1 MNDDTKQPKSFF
13 DRVVRVWRAIND
25 AKVPYWTPVGADY
38 YLDQLKTS
46 VPKCMYAENSLS
58 LEDIV
63 IEPLD
68 DDERKLVDRGTN
80 PEDMLACENTNNR
93 MFLRLIRDYDGL
105 PVRDQHSNPL
115 YEVFHNVTC
124 TSPIIDDYYDS
135 VQDMHMD
142 TMDYD
147 KSKRRGV
154 VPIEAS
160 RTSNAQSG
168 ADSVSYIIPSYC
180 SIPGPVN
187 DYRARD
193 IFANVRGMPIKVN
206 DVGFKVNVPN
216 IKLIKGYAPRGIIYS
231 PLFPV
236 SVVLF
241 IPLVA
246 ARLVNGTV
254 NYVLGGIGNLLSN
267 ASYKMLAAAHR
278 YSEND
283 DTAIGAIV
291 MIAARVAFAIMFV
304 VGTALRAVSQVVL
317 ATLSVIEAFF
327 YMPAMALKSGSI
339 KAAFGNVFN
348 QIANVVR
355 SAVVGIFE
363 IFQSP
368 LQGIKLSSLVPGAGS
383 REFGIAGDLLQRVLA
398 IPMAIAK
405 VPFHILSSL
414 YSSYL
419 DRDYSLIAKSG
430 LSYGLGVMMR
440 FFADCKDVIVAAA
453 KDCKGVFVEPI
464 GSFDISDKSQR
475 ELIKSMGVAY
485 SLDYGRSTGSSDMN
499 SRLYEDCKRELKE
512 IVDSAEG
519 QIKRS
524 RNVAKPSPGIFS
536 RAPINIP
543 GITERS
549 RFTSNPTAIPT
560 DHFGLGLPS
569 APGSS
574 HGLDPFPSQDGNP
587 DSAGVD
593 DDGVPVDGDHL
604 GSVAS
609 VVPPKDGT
617 DDDIDSHNGIDG
629 DDGDHAP
636 KPKDVLVRGVNSAKH
651 EEDKTRGSST

>member
-1 MNDDTKQPKSFF
+1 MNDDTSQTKSFF
-13 DRVVRVWRAIND
+13 DRAVGLWRDIND

-58 LEDIV
+58 LDDVI

-68 DDERKLVDRGTN
+68 SDERKLVAKDTN
-80 PEDMLACENTNNR
+80 PEDMLACENSKNR

-105 PVRDQHSNPL
+105 PVRDQYSNPL

-142 TMDYD
+142 IMDYD
-147 KSKRRGV
+147 NSKRRGV
-154 VPIEAS
+154 VPVEAS
-160 RTSNAQSG
+160 RTSEAQSG

-206 DVGFKVNVPN
+206 DVGIKVNVPN
-216 IKLIKGYAPRGIIYS
+216 IKLIRGYAPRGIIYS

-267 ASYKMLAAAHR
+267 AGYRMLGAAYR
-278 YSEND
+278 YSEYD
-283 DTAIGAIV
+283 DTTVGALV
-291 MIAARVAFAIMFV
+291 MIAARFAFAAMFV

-317 ATLSVIEAFF
+317 AALSVVEAFL
-327 YMPAMALKSGSI
+327 YIPAMALKSGSLR
-339 KAAFGNVFN
+339 AALGNLFN
-348 QIANVVR
+348 QTVNVVR

-363 IFQSP
+363 VFQAP
-368 LQGIKLSSLVPGAGS
+368 FKGIKLASLVPGAGS
-383 REFGIAGDLLQRVLA
+383 RGFGVAGDLLQRVLA
-398 IPMAIAK
+398 IPITIAK

-430 LSYGLGVMMR
+430 ISYGVGVMVQ
-440 FFADCKDVIVAAA
+440 FFTDCKDVIVAAA
-453 KDCKGVFVEPI
+453 KDCKGVFSEEL
-464 GSFDISDKSQR
+464 GSFDISDNEQR
-475 ELIKSMGVAY
+475 DLIKSMGIAY
-485 SLDYGRSTGSSDMN
+485 SLDYGRSTGGSDMN
-499 SRLYEDCKRELKE
+499 SRLYEDCKKELKE
-512 IVDSAEG
+512 ISENAEG
-519 QIKRS
+519 QIRHS
-524 RNVAKPSPGIFS
+524 RNAFKPPASVFKP
-536 RAPINIP
+536 PINIP
-543 GITERS
+543 GITS
-549 RFTSNPTAIPT
+549 QSQFASDPTAIPT
-560 DHFGLGLPS
+560 DHS
-569 APGSS
+569 
-574 HGLDPFPSQDGNP
+574 GLDPLSRQGNTYGFDP
-587 DSAGVD
+587 LSRSGNFNSTGTSGGEIPGYGGHV
-593 DDGVPVDGDHL
+593 GP
-604 GSVAS
+604 VAS
-609 VVPPKDGT
+609 AAPATEAAD
-617 DDDIDSHNGIDG
+617 DYDDIAA
-629 DDGDHAP
+629 DDESEHLTP
-636 KPKDVLVRGVNSAKH
+636 KPEDLLVHDINSTKHTSGRARGES
-651 EEDKTRGSST
+651 E